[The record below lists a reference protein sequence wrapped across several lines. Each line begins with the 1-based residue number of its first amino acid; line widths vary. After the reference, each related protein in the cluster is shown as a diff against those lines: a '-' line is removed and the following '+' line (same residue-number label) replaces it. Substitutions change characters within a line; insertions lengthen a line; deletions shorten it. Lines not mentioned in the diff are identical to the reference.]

1 MSILNGLST
10 ALLPYFKFLFFL
22 QLAPF
27 DFRQQTENL
36 GRRLGRV
43 GGLHSLGAEQS
54 PGRAIRGGKGGQQM
68 RLVSQCHAFFSQIGR
83 PMFASSGI
91 PSD

>member
-1 MSILNGLST
+1 MVY
-10 ALLPYFKFLFFL
+10 LLHYFSL

-27 DFRQQTENL
+27 DFRQQIENL

-54 PGRAIRGGKGGQQM
+54 PGQAIRGKRGGKRGQQM
-68 RLVSQCHAFFSQIGR
+68 RLVSPCHAFFSQIDR
-83 PMFASSGI
+83 PMWQALRHSV
-91 PSD
+91 

>member
-1 MSILNGLST
+1 MVY
-10 ALLPYFKFLFFL
+10 LLHYFSL

-27 DFRQQTENL
+27 DFRQQIENL

-54 PGRAIRGGKGGQQM
+54 PGQAIRGKRGGKRGTNATGVTM
-68 RLVSQCHAFFSQIGR
+68 PRVLFSDRQANV
-83 PMFASSGI
+83 ASSQAFRLTD
-91 PSD
+91 SQRAS